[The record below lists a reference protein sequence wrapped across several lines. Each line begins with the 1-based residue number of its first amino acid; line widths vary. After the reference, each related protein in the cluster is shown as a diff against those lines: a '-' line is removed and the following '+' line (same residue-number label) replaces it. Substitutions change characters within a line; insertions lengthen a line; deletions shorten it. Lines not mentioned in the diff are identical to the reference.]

1 VTAQALIGGFFANL
15 AWASLVMLLVLAVR
29 RPFAALFG
37 AGPAYALWLLPALRL
52 MMPPLPSLAP
62 DLSPTLPTLTLIVA
76 VAEEAAPLPPQSGPG
91 QWVPMMLAIW
101 AGGAAIFLIWQFI
114 SYRRFL
120 AELRRSARTL
130 GAHRGL
136 PLIES
141 AAVQGPLALGLV
153 DRRIVVP
160 ADFATRYTSEE
171 QRLAL
176 DHESVHHRRGDIWW
190 NHVGL
195 LMLALN
201 WFNPVAWLA
210 FRAFRTDQ
218 ELACD
223 AAVAAA
229 ASPEARHDY
238 ARALIKSA
246 SRPGLIAACPLN
258 HADQLKRRLKMMKTH
273 KVSRLRLAG
282 GAAAVTLLAGLGLA
296 LGSPGFAQASAA
308 PPAATPGDAD
318 SSRERREERI
328 IIRTHRAD
336 EGEHRAHAEGTA
348 HGDQAGHGDHERRVV
363 VVTGPGHGDGE
374 HAAHGA
380 PEVHTFTLH
389 RDGADAAGHG
399 DHEVHRFVLNRG
411 AGGHGAVG
419 EHMAMADCGEGQR
432 SEVNEGEGNERTRV
446 ILCTRGGNAT
456 PAQRAERLQSMRDR
470 LANDSELS
478 AEQRARVSA
487 ALDREIARLRGQ

>member
-1 VTAQALIGGFFANL
+1 VTGWFFSNL

-52 MMPPLPSLAP
+52 VMPPLPSFAA
-62 DLSPTLPTLTLIVA
+62 DLSPTLPPLTLIVA
-76 VAEEAAPLPPQSGPG
+76 VAGEAAPLPPQGGPG
-91 QWVPMMLAIW
+91 QWVAMMLAIW
-101 AGGAAIFLIWQFI
+101 TGGAAIFLIWQFI

-120 AELRRSARTL
+120 AELRRSARPL

-210 FRAFRTDQ
+210 FRAFRADQ

-229 ASPEARHDY
+229 ASPQARHDY

-273 KVSRLRLAG
+273 RRSRLRMLG
-282 GAAAVTLLAGLGLA
+282 GAAAVTLLAGAGLA
-296 LGSPGFAQASAA
+296 LGSPGFAAGQAAEA
-308 PPAATPGDAD
+308 PRQDEARPGE
-318 SSRERREERI
+318 ERREERV
-328 IIRTHRAD
+328 IIRTHRIG
-336 EGEHRAHAEGTA
+336 EGEHKAGGEAARHSDHAG
-348 HGDQAGHGDHERRVV
+348 HERRVIV
-363 VVTGPGHGDGE
+363 RTHGVDGE
-374 HAAHGA
+374 GHHAGHAEHGA
-380 PEVHTFTLH
+380 
-389 RDGADAAGHG
+389 HG
-399 DHEVHRFVLNRG
+399 DHGAHVLNMH
-411 AGGHGAVG
+411 GGHGG
-419 EHMAMADCGEGQR
+419 HMAMADCGEGER
-432 SEVNEGEGNERTRV
+432 TEVNEGEGSERTRV

-456 PAQRAERLQSMRDR
+456 PAQRAERLRGVRDR
-470 LANDSELS
+470 MAQDSELS
-478 AEQRARVSA
+478 AEQRARVTA
-487 ALDREIARLRGQ
+487 AIDREIARLRGQ

>member
-52 MMPPLPSLAP
+52 VMPPLPSFAP
-62 DLSPTLPTLTLIVA
+62 DLSPTLPPLTLIVS
-76 VAEEAAPLPPQSGPG
+76 VAGEAAPLPPQGGPG
-91 QWVPMMLAIW
+91 QWVPMMLAVW

-120 AELRRSARTL
+120 AELRRNARTL

-160 ADFATRYTSEE
+160 ADFATRYTNEE

-210 FRAFRTDQ
+210 FRAFRADQ

-229 ASPEARHDY
+229 ASPQARHDY
-238 ARALIKSA
+238 ASALIKSA

-273 KVSRLRLAG
+273 RRSRLRMLG
-282 GAAAVTLLAGLGLA
+282 GAAAVTLLAGAGLA
-296 LGSPGFAQASAA
+296 LGSPGFAAEQAAEA
-308 PPAATPGDAD
+308 PRQDEARP
-318 SSRERREERI
+318 REERREERV
-328 IIRTHRAD
+328 IIRTHRIG
-336 EGEHRAHAEGTA
+336 EGAHKAGAEEA
-348 HGDQAGHGDHERRVV
+348 RHSSHADHERRVIV
-363 VVTGPGHGDGE
+363 MTHHADGE
-374 HAAHGA
+374 GHPAGHAEHGA
-380 PEVHTFTLH
+380 H
-389 RDGADAAGHG
+389 
-399 DHEVHRFVLNRG
+399 VLNMH
-411 AGGHGAVG
+411 GGHL
-419 EHMAMADCGEGQR
+419 AMADCGEGER
-432 SEVNEGEGNERTRV
+432 TEVNEGEGSERTRV

-456 PAQRAERLQSMRDR
+456 PAQRAERLQGVRDR
-470 LANDSELS
+470 MARDSELS
-478 AEQRARVSA
+478 AEQRARVTV
-487 ALDREIARLRGQ
+487 ALDREIARLRGR